1 MNLKLSAE
9 DVAITKRF
17 FKAIDVLK
25 DEKRIRGLQ
34 TFTRENGLNY
44 WNMTTLKNEPDKRIL
59 KAGCLTYLVRDYGVS
74 AYWLITGN
82 GSMFDKNP
90 HNT

>member
-1 MNLKLSAE
+1 
-9 DVAITKRF
+9 
-17 FKAIDVLK
+17 
-25 DEKRIRGLQ
+25 
-34 TFTRENGLNY
+34 
-44 WNMTTLKNEPDKRIL
+44 MTTLKNEPDKRIL

-74 AYWLITGN
+74 AHWLITGN